1 MTLTQWNSIAY
12 PPMNIGKDRP
22 EVSVSNAEKRDLRM
36 TAHNTMKTTAPTII
50 NHNRGNISNEGRDAY
65 LPSKPLP
72 NTPKTKELILPSPE
86 YKNWT
91 HKSQKHPPHSQ
102 PTLLKRYRIF
112 FMAEG
117 KRPHP
122 LSRKTMECP

>member
-1 MTLTQWNSIAY
+1 
-12 PPMNIGKDRP
+12 MNIGKDRL
-22 EVSVSNAEKRDLRM
+22 EVSVSNAEKRDLPV
-36 TAHNTMKTTAPTII
+36 TANNTTKTTATTII
-50 NHNRGNISNEGRDAY
+50 DHNRGNISNKGQDAY

-72 NTPKTKELILPSPE
+72 NTLKTKELILPSPK
-86 YKNWT
+86 YKSWT

-102 PTLLKRYRIF
+102 LTLLKRYRIF

-122 LSRKTMECP
+122 LSHKPMECT